1 MKKRTQEQ
9 MEDAAIDEM
18 TQEREAHLF
27 QAGQERAEA
36 QRGQELVSE
45 VATVPRGL
53 DSNLPHADLSAV
65 QEAVIAATAK
75 AASQVN
81 DLRASASG
89 HEQSA
94 HGAGTGVNKIVGAR
108 DVTKKQL
115 GKNAIVTSALPGR
128 AYQGRI
134 IGVLGSG
141 PDRSAIQAI
150 SDNHAILHD
159 IRDISVQSNLEIGRE
174 VNIVTDSEGYSMVQG
189 RSEGKTEKN
198 EKKAELTREGW
209 KR

>member
-1 MKKRTQEQ
+1 MKKHTQEQ
-9 MEDAAIDEM
+9 MEDAVIGEM
-18 TQEREAHLF
+18 TQECEVHLF

-36 QRGQELVSE
+36 QRGQELISE

-94 HGAGTGVNKIVGAR
+94 HGAGTGVNKIVAAR

-115 GKNAIVTSALPGR
+115 GKNAIVTSAQAGR

-159 IRDISVQSNLEIGRE
+159 IRDISAQSNLEIDKE

-189 RSEGKTEKN
+189 RSQGKTEKN
-198 EKKAELTREGW
+198 EKKAEFTREGW